1 MVQRLDERYPGGSQ
15 VDIHSTRRATKG
27 FRNIEQFETMIVS
40 GWAAWTSRPS
50 LPSHMLPTGNSEEP
64 KKTPERPDEH
74 SKRS

>member
-1 MVQRLDERYPGGSQ
+1 MVQRLDERYPGGSRL
-15 VDIHSTRRATKG
+15 DIHSTRRATKG

-40 GWAAWTSRPS
+40 GWAAWTSLSRRS
-50 LPSHMLPTGNSEEP
+50 WHALSTRNSEEP